1 MEIKAKSL
9 HLGRIRAICLD
20 VDGTLRK
27 TDEQYIARINSLLS
41 PLRWVSRR
49 CTLPLARSI
58 VTRFEDPVN
67 SLFTLAERLR
77 VNAPLHK
84 LVDVANPWQRR
95 HSRPGYYQTI
105 PGLRP
110 AIETLA
116 AHYPLAVISVR
127 GAAGTRHFLDHTGL
141 AGYFTYVASGQTT
154 RRSKPH
160 PHQVYWVA
168 EQLHIEPGQ
177 CLIVG
182 DTTIDIRAGKAA
194 GAQTVAVLSGFG
206 KEAELRVAG
215 ADLVL
220 PSVVELPGALGFNP
234 I

>member
-1 MEIKAKSL
+1 METKDKPLDKSRIK
-9 HLGRIRAICLD
+9 AICLD

-27 TDEQYIARINSLLS
+27 TDEQYIARINALLS

-49 CTLPLARSI
+49 NTLPLARSL

-67 SLFTLAERLR
+67 SLFIFAERLR
-77 VNAPLHK
+77 VRAPLHK

-95 HSRPGYYQTI
+95 RSRPGYYQTI
-105 PGLRP
+105 PGLHA
-110 AIETLA
+110 AIERLA
-116 AHYPLAVISVR
+116 ARYPLAVISVR
-127 GAAGTRHFLDHTGL
+127 GAVGTQNFLEHTGL
-141 AGYFTYVASGQTT
+141 AEYFSLVASGQTA

-168 EQLHIEPGQ
+168 EQLEINPSQ

-182 DTTIDIRAGKAA
+182 DTTIDILAGKAA

-206 KEAELRVAG
+206 KQAELRMAG

-220 PSVVELPGALGFNP
+220 PSVVELSAALGLE
-234 I
+234 